1 MKEEQIYNLKHEVFP
16 EIHVKE
22 ESGIVKKEEDINCGY
37 QNLPK
42 IYFPFIEN
50 YSFYPFMFWP
60 FDFYL
65 VDMIILRELLYIPFH
80 LSTNWGLTLGWY
92 FVAHDE
98 LPEYVALS
106 FKVPRSSELSR

>member
-1 MKEEQIYNLKHEVFP
+1 VKEEQIYKLKNEVLP

-50 YSFYPFMFWP
+50 YSFYPFMF
-60 FDFYL
+60 
-65 VDMIILRELLYIPFH
+65 
-80 LSTNWGLTLGWY
+80 
-92 FVAHDE
+92 
-98 LPEYVALS
+98 
-106 FKVPRSSELSR
+106 